1 MSPRTTRKRL
11 GRPNTFCLLRCCG
24 LKYALE
30 LAWSAN
36 LDRMQ
41 FHLERLGGGLHDAII
56 ILSAWNDQDTVKR
69 AFSLDALGFIPK
81 TSRPEVMLN
90 AIQLVLSGDLYIP
103 AEILDGQEPT
113 SARVSNKLS
122 AREFQDDLGL
132 TARQIEVLGL
142 LSIA

>member
-1 MSPRTTRKRL
+1 
-11 GRPNTFCLLRCCG
+11 
-24 LKYALE
+24 
-30 LAWSAN
+30 
-36 LDRMQ
+36 MQ

-56 ILSAWNDQDTVKR
+56 ILSALNDQDTVKR